1 MHPARPRLRG
11 SFHGAPLRLPTT
23 PVQQRWRLWL
33 LAVFILA
40 TCLAAVLASATP
52 AHAGARPPGDLS
64 LIAESGHPMAPGEP
78 SMHRM
83 AAAESDAKPA
93 RAPRHADASQADWPE
108 RHAVRLAAPRPPAP
122 APAMTAAWVYRSPPA
137 HAPPTTRQG

>member
-33 LAVFILA
+33 LAGFILA

-52 AHAGARPPGDLS
+52 AHAGTWPTVDLP
-64 LIAESGHPMAPGEP
+64 LIAESGHPMGPGEP

-83 AAAESDAKPA
+83 AAAESDAKTV
-93 RAPRHADASQADWPE
+93 RAPRHADASQPDWPE
-108 RHAVRLAAPRPPAP
+108 RHAVRLASPRLPDRS
-122 APAMTAAWVYRSPPA
+122 PAMTTAWVYRSPPA
-137 HAPPTTRQG
+137 HAPPAIHQG